1 MKSFLNK
8 ISIFIAFVPCCLGL
22 GYELSE
28 DSKPQDGVPKGKVTK
43 HQFTDSEVYPGTVR
57 DYWVYVPHQYDKSKP
72 ACLMVFQDGSWYQNP
87 SGHTRAPIV
96 FDNLIHKKD
105 IPVIIGVFVNPGI
118 IPSEKEGAKSRKNRS
133 LEYDTLNDQYS
144 KFLLNDLLPEVQKK
158 YNITEDPLGRS
169 TCGISSGGICAWT
182 VAWERPDKF
191 SKVIS
196 YIGSFTNI
204 RGGHNYP
211 AIIRKTEK
219 KPIRVFLQEGE
230 NDLDNLHGN
239 WPLANRQM
247 AAALKFSDYDY
258 KFVMGDGAHNGKHGG
273 SIFPNMLRWLWRD
286 YSKD

>member
-8 ISIFIAFVPCCLGL
+8 ISIFIAFVPFCLGL

-72 ACLMVFQDGSWYQNP
+72 TCLMVFQDGAWYQNL

-96 FDNLIHKKD
+96 FDNLIHKKE

-118 IPSEKEGAKSRKNRS
+118 IPPQKEGAKPRKNRS

-144 KFLLNDLLPEVQKK
+144 KFLLNELLPEVQKK
-158 YNITEDPLGRS
+158 YHITEDPLGRS

-230 NDLDNLHGN
+230 NDLDNLHGS

-247 AAALKFSDYDY
+247 AAALKFSGYDY

-273 SIFPNMLRWLWRD
+273 SIFPDMLRWLWRD

>member
-1 MKSFLNK
+1 MKCFINK
-8 ISIFIAFVPCCLGL
+8 ISIFIVLIPFSLGL
-22 GYELSE
+22 GYEFSE

-43 HQFTDSEVYPGTVR
+43 YQFTDSEVYPGTVR
-57 DYWVYVPHQYDKSKP
+57 DYWVYVPQQYDKSKP
-72 ACLMVFQDGSWYQNP
+72 ACLMVFQDGAWYQNL

-96 FDNLIHKKD
+96 FDNLIHKKEM
-105 IPVIIGVFVNPGI
+105 PVIIGVFVNPGI
-118 IPSEKEGAKSRKNRS
+118 IPPQKEGGKPRKNRS
-133 LEYDTLNDQYS
+133 LEYDTLSDQYA
-144 KFLLNDLLPEVQKK
+144 KFLLNDLLPEVQEK
-158 YNITEDPLGRS
+158 YNITEDPMGRS
-169 TCGISSGGICAWT
+169 TCGISSGGICAWP
-182 VAWERPDKF
+182 VAWERPDQF
-191 SKVIS
+191 RKVIS

-247 AAALKFSDYDY
+247 AAALKFSGYDY

-273 SIFPNMLRWLWRD
+273 SIFPDMLRWLWRD
-286 YSKD
+286 YPKD